1 MLALAG
7 QPHSLMPMQMD
18 ATKYHCISP
27 EAAADVSS
35 EDSGQALPCLPRRTV
50 VLISGNNRTKKSL
63 VGKQAIVKRC
73 VGLGGWH
80 HCVSAVDQGGFLLAP
95 GPWHP
100 QCLLEAAEC

>member
-7 QPHSLMPMQMD
+7 QPHSLIQMQMD
-18 ATKYHCISP
+18 AKYHCISP

-80 HCVSAVDQGGFLLAP
+80 HCVSELDQGGSSWPLAP
-95 GPWHP
+95 VNA
-100 QCLLEAAEC
+100 QSLLEAAEC